1 MATGEE
7 VEVQPPTVK
16 NNDSSS
22 DDAEDVDTLKKDV
35 AADAG
40 NDEDA
45 AMEWDG
51 NHDDFPMRTIEVKG
65 RSDDPNNKTKFTLNP
80 VVSVFAIAFLW
91 GIRYVCLPTSPLHRS
106 SLNVRVSFCRVSLD
120 QFFCVFVRWFDE
132 LIDSQIVRLSINL
145 TNHCLLLFPLRSVSY
160 HTVSG
165 V

>member
-1 MATGEE
+1 MATEEE

-22 DDAEDVDTLKKDV
+22 DDAEDVDTMKKDV
-35 AADAG
+35 VAADNAG

-91 GIRYVCLPTSPLHRS
+91 GIRYVRPPTSPPLHFACW
-106 SLNVRVSFCRVSLD
+106 V
-120 QFFCVFVRWFDE
+120 DE
-132 LIDSQIVRLSINL
+132 SIDS
-145 TNHCLLLFPLRSVSY
+145 
-160 HTVSG
+160 
-165 V
+165 